1 MSEQYI
7 VWYVLNTVRL
17 SDGVHTTVH
26 RRFKDFAE
34 LNSSVK
40 QNLKGLYSS
49 FICISVQMF

>member
-7 VWYVLNTVRL
+7 VWYVLNTVRI

>member
-7 VWYVLNTVRL
+7 VWYVLNTVRI

-40 QNLKGLYSS
+40 QNLKGLYPY
-49 FICISVQMF
+49 FIAISVHLF